1 MAIVLTEEQ
10 GLLRDSARDFL
21 ADLAPVS
28 ALRAL
33 RDSGDADGF
42 SRPLWKQFAE
52 MGYTGMLVPEA
63 HGGMGLGA
71 VEAGVVMTEIGQRLS
86 ASPFLASS
94 IVAAT
99 ALLRGASPAQQAA
112 LLPAIGRGEKIAA
125 LACDEHTKHRPRH
138 IALKATKQGEGWVL
152 DGHKTFVVDGH
163 AADQFIVAARSAG
176 VAGDAAGIT
185 LFLVDRAAAGL
196 AVERVAMV
204 DARPTAR
211 LTFTQVA
218 VDAAAV
224 LGTAGDGAAALD
236 EALDA
241 GRAAVAAELL
251 GIADEVFARTV
262 AFLKERKQFDRLIGE
277 FQGLQ
282 HRMAMLYCDIE
293 LARAAV
299 LKAQQVLD
307 ADPAGAAQAVSVA
320 KASAGDAANRAV
332 QEAVQM
338 HGGMGMTDAFEIG
351 FFMKR
356 ARVLQE
362 LYGDSAFHADRL
374 ATLRGY

>member
-1 MAIVLTEEQ
+1 MALVLTEEQ

-33 RDSGDADGF
+33 RDSADADGF

-112 LLPAIGRGEKIAA
+112 LLPAIARGDKIAT
-125 LACDEHTKHRPRH
+125 LACDEQTKHRPQH
-138 IALKATKQGEGWVL
+138 IAMKATPQGEGWAL
-152 DGHKTFVVDGH
+152 DGHKRFVVDGQ

-176 VAGDAAGIT
+176 EVGDAAGIT
-185 LFLVDRAAAGL
+185 LFLVDRKSAGL

-211 LTFTQVA
+211 LSFTQVA
-218 VDAAAV
+218 VDADAV
-224 LGTAGDGAAALD
+224 LGTVGGGAAALD
-236 EALDA
+236 AALDA

-251 GIADEVFARTV
+251 GIADEVFARTL
-262 AFLKERKQFDRLIGE
+262 AYLKERKQFDRLIGE

-307 ADPAGAAQAVSVA
+307 VDPAGGAQAVSIA
-320 KASAGDAANRAV
+320 KASAGDAATRAV

-362 LYGDSAFHADRL
+362 LYGDSAFHAERL

>member
-1 MAIVLTEEQ
+1 MALVLTEEQ

-33 RDSGDADGF
+33 RDSGDPDGF

-52 MGYTGMLVPEA
+52 MGYSGILVPEA
-63 HGGMGLGA
+63 QGGMGLGP

-94 IVAAT
+94 IVAVS
-99 ALLRGASPAQQAA
+99 ALLRAGSAAQQAA
-112 LLPAIGRGEKIAA
+112 LLPALARGERIAT
-125 LACDEHTKHRPRH
+125 LACDEHAKHRPHQVGLR
-138 IALKATKQGEGWVL
+138 ASREGEAWVL

-163 AADQFIVAARSAG
+163 AADQFIVAARSSG
-176 VAGDAAGIT
+176 EPGDAAGIT
-185 LFLVDRAAAGL
+185 LFLVDKSAAGL
-196 AVERVAMV
+196 AIERVAMV

-211 LTFTQVA
+211 LTLTAVR
-218 VDAAAV
+218 VDASAV
-224 LGTAGDGAAALD
+224 LGEVGGGAAALD
-236 EALDA
+236 AALDA
-241 GRAAVAAELL
+241 GRTAVAAELL
-251 GIADEVFARTV
+251 GIADESFARTL
-262 AFLKERKQFDRLIGE
+262 AYLKERKQFDRLIGE

-299 LKAQQVLD
+299 LKAQQSLA
-307 ADPAGAAQAVSVA
+307 ADPLGAAQAVSVA
-320 KASAGDAANRAV
+320 KASAGDAATRAV

-356 ARVLQE
+356 ARTLQE